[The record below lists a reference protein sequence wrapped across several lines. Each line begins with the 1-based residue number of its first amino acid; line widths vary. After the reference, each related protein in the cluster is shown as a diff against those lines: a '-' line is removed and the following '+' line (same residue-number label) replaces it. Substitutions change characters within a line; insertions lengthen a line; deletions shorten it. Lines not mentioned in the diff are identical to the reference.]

1 MLTRSLRQDRFGA
14 DVGIMGVR
22 VASLAVACVLTSA
35 SNAVC
40 ADRNAVERYGTL
52 PAVDG
57 INVKIETLG
66 GSLASKSVYGSTG
79 SLVVPLG
86 GRYGLQIDGAAG
98 DFDNRFFAAGGAHLF
113 WRDPSVGLLGIVA
126 NYTRWSKFGGLNATQ
141 IGAEGEYYL
150 DRWSLSGA
158 AGVETGNAVS
168 GIVGTTLQSFD
179 IKTRFFDRIDLSY
192 YVSDDLKL
200 SIGHRYTG
208 GKNALALG
216 LERAFG
222 SSQGLT
228 GTLFA
233 EGRIGEERYEGI
245 WGGLRMYFGADRKP
259 LIQRHRQSDPPGL
272 GPDNLATFG
281 NSQDESQSMSSVS
294 ASGGGGGLPPPPCC
308 GAI

>member
-1 MLTRSLRQDRFGA
+1 
-14 DVGIMGVR
+14 MGWR
-22 VASLAVACVLTSA
+22 VVSVAAACVLAWA
-35 SNAVC
+35 SEAVF
-40 ADRNAVERYGTL
+40 ADTKASERQTTL

-57 INVKIETLG
+57 INLKVEALG
-66 GSLASKSVYGSTG
+66 GSLARKSVYGSTG
-79 SLVVPLG
+79 SLIVPLG
-86 GRYGLQIDGAAG
+86 GQYGLQLDGAAG
-98 DFDNRFFAAGGAHLF
+98 GFDSRFFAAGGAHLF
-113 WRDPSVGLLGIVA
+113 WRDPSVGLLGVVA
-126 NYTRWSKFGGLNATQ
+126 NHTYWSKFGGLRATQ
-141 IGAEGEYYL
+141 VGAEAEYYL
-150 DRWSLSGA
+150 NRWSLSGA
-158 AGVETGNAVS
+158 AGVETGNAASAV
-168 GIVGTTLQSFD
+168 VGMTLQSFD
-179 IKTRFFDRIDLSY
+179 IKTRFFDRLDLSY

>member
-1 MLTRSLRQDRFGA
+1 
-14 DVGIMGVR
+14 MGVR

-192 YVSDDLKL
+192 YVFDDLKL
-200 SIGHRYTG
+200 AVGHRYTG

-216 LERAFG
+216 FEWAFG
-222 SSQGLT
+222 SSKGMA

-233 EGRIGEERYEGI
+233 EGRFGEQRYEGV
-245 WGGLRMYFGADRKP
+245 WGGLRLHFGSHKEP
-259 LIQRHRQSDPPGL
+259 LIQLHRQSDPPGL
-272 GPDNLATFG
+272 GLDNLATFQ
-281 NSQDESQSMSSVS
+281 NSSDQSQISGQPS
-294 ASGGGGGLPPPPCC
+294 SGGDGDFDPPPELN
-308 GAI
+308 